1 MDLTPPGSPVEGHI
15 YLNDPTGEIITYYKS
30 TKVST
35 SKKEGEE
42 TKHFATPEGLI
53 SYLTTLPSSQKS
65 ANSLS
70 QTEMDIITDIAKSYG
85 FKSNIDYIGPKA
97 TGTPFMAILDKSG
110 QVRFTVRKLANKF
123 FCYKVVY
130 TPNVIKGTPESVVHQ
145 GDWNTLIKELHVQLS
160 TLAQPTM
167 TTPDADP
174 NKLSMSELKAI
185 SKLAKSHM
193 LSTTQPIVTT
203 VEPPSIVIQ
212 NNMGSNVWAV
222 RKSEGKYQIISTIS
236 AQNWEILEQYSEF
249 STMLMRL
256 NKLFEKYTTEPQAP
270 EKMGAFEFSPQESSD
285 ISKLASQ
292 FGLLIKGTTMTL
304 EPDKHQ
310 VAGIEIIKPDGKIVF
325 HVHKDNGTY
334 SIFKVFDN
342 GAGSKTWDNWYQG
355 QNANAFF
362 QQLTLYLNGH
372 TPGEPQSAEHNGI
385 TPEEAEQ
392 IKMEVEQYGPLFW
405 TEYVKGSMGQTAYVE
420 VFHKFAED
428 KVATIVF
435 SVGALSNYY
444 QINDAQNK
452 PKETSPTFG
461 GIVARIHDRLAELSG
476 QKSEPHQVSVPH
488 KLLQEEQEEIV
499 KIVGKYSPAI
509 KYQFSPDDAV
519 VIWIG
524 NNITS
529 YKIAK
534 ENDVYR
540 VYTDKDSEW
549 VIQNQTSTFN
559 ELTAYLD
566 DMLAHIAKA
575 LANSKLTQPPQQ
587 TAPSLNPDKLSA
599 SEVDELKKLL
609 KQFKL
614 PVSTSYS
621 KKLMEA
627 AGVPQEAYSM
637 TVMDEPHKVYIKIYK
652 QQGKYIFAKGL
663 SDAYFP
669 LKSFSNFEQLLAYAD
684 YFFNSYIKGE
694 LPAVDKIS
702 DDEVKMLRDLVKK
715 FKVKGKVRRKYMTSS
730 GQKVPYVFIELDDIG
745 MKDYAVSKTAKGV
758 YKLFE
763 VDTLFEDWK
772 NLAVTDTWEGIYDIV
787 SKVLNDEPIPDDN
800 EKYNPPVLNADQ
812 FEWLETL
819 MKTQKPGVFV
829 KKWGNG
835 VIGGYDPSNKISGES
850 NPLFVIR
857 FAPSGGGKRILQVQT
872 ADGGMNSEEYPFNT
886 FEALAHFIATNIDIV
901 TQLLKGDIAPEGKL
915 AGLMDKGGFKF
926 HHDKT
931 NVEIDGVN
939 KAANVYEND
948 NNDRIYL
955 FSDGGSRVWYMD
967 KTVGDIVSKDFKTIP
982 ELVDWMEKNYE
993 EKSSSELK
1001 EIQEYVEY
1009 LGFTMDA
1016 SKSDKFETVWTKQ
1029 VGPDHQKSWD
1039 IVKLASD
1046 GTAKVRPSPLIG
1058 DPQHDCTFYF
1068 NTAAALTQYLTE
1080 KYSKGNNF
1088 AEKYLEKVLVEG
1100 KFQKIADEDGT
1111 EMGFKWV
1118 TNKMMVIPF
1127 PSGGIM
1133 ETPEGVEPHVR
1144 FTFESTYDLARR
1156 LELYIA
1162 GDIDYQDPGWA
1173 TGNDQ
1178 LDELIDKAGFIYQGH
1193 EETQEGQKL
1202 VFLDAG
1208 GIKLVYYTADET
1220 STIMFLPSSTG
1231 QQGINFTNVEDLID
1245 HLKKYNEPP
1254 ATADTFAKNAGYA
1267 ELLQTLAG
1275 YEFKYTHVNPDPELQ
1290 PHKMFKRPDGAMVTI
1305 WDTGVCSYK
1314 APSDKAEWQ
1323 YSKSFSELDD
1333 KLKKLYNKV
1342 TTTSEYPSIL
1352 KYDPET
1358 QDLITKD
1365 LSHITFKSQGID
1377 SVHFQYNSNAL
1388 GQGEIRVVG
1397 GNVLKFAIGK
1407 KIVGNNVLWYI
1418 RQKVSDNPS
1427 GLYMVYTFVEHHKDA
1442 MVKWITDNIK
1452 NLATHKSVKD
1462 ADGYNLGTAEGPTV
1476 GVVKKEEDPK
1486 GSMYYPDKEVVDL
1499 IKSKGFEP
1507 EYTVKGTSWVHPSK
1521 FHFELYENGIMW
1533 HFEKGSKEIG
1543 IAKADHYDFLKKALV
1558 KAVNTMDDEQLD
1570 QLFSAASVSR
1580 QEKLLAKAIDIAA
1593 GLEGAKMLGSEIDKA
1608 LHNRG
1613 FEWYDEERCWV
1624 NDELY
1629 QVVIVNPKDSVQ
1641 SVFRYWWVEGK
1652 EIKSGSA
1659 STESELLQW
1668 VGPGGKIGQQTKI
1681 TTDVETGEQFV
1692 PSGETYKA
1700 HDIAGNADMIWLNEH
1715 DTALLQSLGF
1725 VPVAS
1730 ENQYYKNPTGN
1741 IVKFFDTGKAEYVD
1755 YFGHPNQPE
1764 NGEVVEFEDIPHTL
1778 KFMVAKHN
1786 SFPFSVH
1793 NYKSDDGTDVLEIP
1807 LNQHDNDMLKQL
1819 GFEWDVKGQK
1829 YIKFI
1834 GPNDTPKL
1842 NEAKKKK
1849 EDPNQMGLPF
1859 GGPLHPDKP
1868 SPPPDDP
1875 GEIPPNDDWEDYFE
1889 VFTAYD
1895 TGNAIW
1901 QSMKEGTLAMDKE
1914 LEKKEGT
1921 IANVLQ
1927 FIWKRWQHQLAL
1939 GLSGKITAKGQPPT
1953 SPDTIAFLNIE
1964 GIEAPPNIHEKFL
1977 KRGFIYD
1984 TSLKGY
1990 YKKYEL
1996 DPKLLWTLVKW
2007 DGNLYHVSRPYKS
2020 YSGKIEHKEFTNP
2033 DPYLVLNTILKIE
2046 NAEFMDLVQSEEDA
2060 LKKKDASYFNAPN
2073 GWLPYH
2079 PYSPKKNPNN
2089 ITPESWIDKELG
2101 GYGFV
2106 WKPNSGMYYLVDTEG
2121 KIGTNWHAVRF
2132 DQNGTIVYFYH
2143 NKKGDP
2149 RYFCSKDFAEVQ
2161 HKIEVNHPG
2170 AELFQPGG
2178 TSAGTVPPKLYPL
2191 DAKNYPTAPDWDK
2204 NFSTQGNVTTLK
2216 PADHKAVLEVGF
2228 KFSIADGIYS
2238 NTKTK
2243 DQFKIFSNG
2252 FAWYAFTGI
2261 GEGMDNNL
2269 EHFFDMLKSKYG
2281 QLEWGFH
2288 PLTGHE
2294 VVQIK
2299 DKFDKMGFQS
2309 VEHPEAGEDLYF
2321 ERFPSKGLSNINT
2334 KEVVVVFPD
2343 HTMNFYLYDTTSKDR
2358 LLGVSEF
2365 ESLTYGIHTLE
2376 DLHVDAIK
2384 LHLAQ
2389 DLEAEVTS
2397 QGFTYVGEKQRY
2409 EYPHGNGGLK
2419 ISITFFGDGQADA
2432 NLWEP
2437 DSSTSDGFEEVKE
2450 KTFVSFYDAILWAAH
2465 KNFEI
2470 EPQPPTPVS
2479 KKEVAKAMKDLGFK
2493 DQGHLSPD
2501 VVTYNT
2507 SLGKV
2512 INVNLK
2518 NGKVDYSF
2526 QYVADD
2532 TTGELKWGKSTF
2544 YNWPVFMDFLKG
2556 TTKVKPTTGK
2566 LTYTPHPAT
2575 KALPKMVP
2583 PGQGPPI
2590 KGKIQPPENKSV
2602 PGMPFSDYDYEGWAK
2617 GTEHNPNATIKLV
2630 NNDDLLMHQLGFF
2643 AKKTDNDAYYYHN
2656 NKGDFVYFFV
2666 DGHAKIIPKDSAP
2679 ITLPKVK
2686 MAISM
2691 LWAQHHED
2699 NKTTNAGIND
2709 PANWGVKPTA
2719 SGGLDVT
2726 NELIDLGFHPLVSSG
2741 GELIFEKKDKKITH
2755 LVRWNKDENTIDYTA
2770 HKSGDSSVVT
2780 ASWEEDVNVGLA
2792 MLGHIFTPKLTEQ
2805 EFVVEKMEELGFK
2818 VMGGKPPQGAQS
2830 STITFIRYTPKFQY
2844 DVVYHVDQKM
2854 MEFIKSEAKMKKGYH
2869 KIVEQWTLN
2878 VSDAIGKLENL
2889 FAFGS
2894 LGTVQSKK
2902 KKLLKLLKKKKL
2914 LAGTEDMPWSD
2925 TDYLNWGNVVLK
2937 AMGTVKDGM
2946 SLHPTEVATLKQMG
2960 WKEVGNSK
2968 IGYSYVHGIEKIVFH
2983 PSGYVEYW
2991 SNKNGHPTQHWQE
3004 IEMPIRWLWK
3014 NKGSVQTPKVPL
3026 VYVSIPL
3033 LSLEEEK
3040 LKSLGFVRLQ
3050 NNGVT
3055 WYEKPGEGQWVM
3067 FYKDGHANIKDKI
3080 TGTEV
3085 DYFNTAAE
3093 AITFLS
3099 NKYFKTSKKKTPTVT
3114 GEMPWSGG
3122 DYNVD
3127 LDKIPPGVDAANMS
3141 IRLLHAD
3148 EKTMASIGFK
3158 YVWNPDETEEYRNS
3172 YVKSEETVY
3181 FYANGSAEY
3190 RDISDV
3196 DDKGNEISKVFN
3208 TVKEAMEFV
3217 WNKHMP
3223 FIEESFFKDLVD
3235 VLMTRPGAAKMLM

>member
-1 MDLTPPGSPVEGHI
+1 MDLTPPGAPAEGHI
-15 YLNDPTGEIITYYKS
+15 YLNDPTGEIITYYKD
-30 TKVST
+30 TKAAT
-35 SKKEGEE
+35 SKKPNG
-42 TKHFATPEGLI
+42 KIVAFATAEGLI
-53 SYLTTLPSSQKS
+53 SYLTTLPSNQKS

-70 QTEMDIITDIAKSYG
+70 QAEMDIIVDMAKTYG
-85 FKSNIDYIGPKA
+85 LKSNIDYIGPKA
-97 TGTPFMAILDKSG
+97 TGTPFMAILDKAG

-123 FCYKVVY
+123 FCYKIVY
-130 TPNVIKGTPESVVHQ
+130 NPNVVKGTPESVVHQ
-145 GDWNTLIKELHVQLS
+145 GDWNTLIKELHVQFA

-167 TTPDADP
+167 TTADADP

-185 SKLAKSHM
+185 NKLAKSYT
-193 LSTTQPIVTT
+193 LTTTQPIVTT

-212 NNMGSNVWAV
+212 SNMGSNIWAV
-222 RKSEGKYQIISTIS
+222 RKSNSEYQIINAIS
-236 AQNWEILEQYSEF
+236 AQNWEIIGGFPTFSE
-249 STMLMRL
+249 MLLSLM
-256 NKLFEKYTTEPQAP
+256 KLFEKYITEPQAP
-270 EKMGAFEFSPQESSD
+270 EKMGPYEFSPQESSD

-310 VAGIEIIKPDGKIVF
+310 VAGIEFLKPDGKIVF

-342 GAGSKTWDNWYQG
+342 GAGSKTWDHWYQG

-362 QQLTLYLNGH
+362 QQLTIYLNGH
-372 TPGEPQSAEHNGI
+372 TPGEPAGSIEHNGI
-385 TPEEAEQ
+385 TYEEYQQ
-392 IKMEVEQYGPLFW
+392 IKETVESYGEKFW
-405 TEYVKGSMGQTAYVE
+405 SEYVHASHGQTSHVE
-420 VFHKFAED
+420 VFYKPDPNEPG
-428 KVATIVF
+428 TIIF
-435 SVGALSNYY
+435 SVGAMGNYY
-444 QINDAQNK
+444 QINGPDNK
-452 PKETSPTFG
+452 PKENSPTLN
-461 GIVARIHDRLAELSG
+461 GIIAKMHDRLAAIAGEQATISPDVLDEITNLVTSIGFSFTGDAPEGDEPYEFSKGTESVLVKQYGAVSYENEGVFGPVYWEKSKAFINWFKNTYLQNKVPKTTEQFADGILKVLKSG
-476 QKSEPHQVSVPH
+476 GFLDKTKFTVIPHQKIYAIKALRVYVMHVTGGPCGLGKTKWAVENLNQFLDYLKQHGLPNMDSNAQEFMDKSTSEPHQVSVPH

-524 NNITS
+524 NHITS
-529 YKIAK
+529 YKVAK
-534 ENDVYR
+534 EHDVYR

-575 LANSKLTQPPQQ
+575 LANSKLKQPPQQ

-599 SEVDELKKLL
+599 SEVDELKKLI

-637 TVMDEPHKVYIKIYK
+637 TVMDDPHKVYIKIYK

-835 VIGGYDPSNKISGES
+835 VIGGYDPSVKINGEN

-857 FAPSGGGKRILQVQT
+857 FAHDNPHNARILQVQT
-872 ADGGMNSEEYPFNT
+872 KDGGMDSDEYPFNT
-886 FEALAHFIATNIDIV
+886 FEALAHFIVTNIEVV
-901 TQLLKGDIAPEGKL
+901 TQLLKGDVAPESKL
-915 AGLMDKGGFKF
+915 ADLMDKNGFKF
-926 HHDKT
+926 HHEKT

-939 KAANVYEND
+939 KSANMYEND
-948 NNDRIYL
+948 TNERLYL
-955 FSDGGSRVWYMD
+955 FSDGGSRIWYMD

-982 ELVDWMEKNYE
+982 ELVDWMETNYG
-993 EKSSSELK
+993 EKPPADLT
-1001 EIQEYVEY
+1001 EIKQY
-1009 LGFTMDA
+1009 LAYLDYKIEGH
-1016 SKSDKFETVWTKQ
+1016 KSDKFSTVWVKEF
-1029 VGPDHQKSWD
+1029 GAEHQPGYD
-1039 IVKLASD
+1039 YVHLHADGAS
-1046 GTAKVRPSPLIG
+1046 KVNPSPLLG
-1058 DPQHDCTFYF
+1058 DGAPPSSAFFF
-1068 NTAAALTQYLTE
+1068 NTTAGLKQYLSE
-1080 KYSKGNNF
+1080 KHVKGKNWINALF
-1088 AEKYLEKVLVEG
+1088 NQVLSEG
-1100 KFQKIADEDGT
+1100 KFQKIADQNT
-1111 EMGFKWV
+1111 EMGFKFQTDQMTV
-1118 TNKMMVIPF
+1118 VPF

-1133 ETPEGVEPHVR
+1133 ETTSD
-1144 FTFESTYDLARR
+1144 FTPQLKFSFESTYDLAKRID
-1156 LELYIA
+1156 LFNEGHNTAVADNGPSTGYTEL
-1162 GDIDYQDPGWA
+1162 D
-1173 TGNDQ
+1173 T
-1178 LDELIDKAGFIYQGH
+1178 LIKTAGFKFQG
-1193 EETQEGQKL
+1193 QEDTPDHGPKL
-1202 VFLDAG
+1202 VFLDGG
-1208 GIKLVYYTADET
+1208 GIKLTYYSDDEG
-1220 STIMFLPSSTG
+1220 SSIQFPAPTPIE
-1231 QQGINFTNVEDLID
+1231 QKGIGFTTVEDLID

-1254 ATADTFAKNAGYA
+1254 ATADAFAKNVGYA
-1267 ELLQTLAG
+1267 GLLKTIAA
-1275 YEFKYTHVNPDPELQ
+1275 YEFKQTDFKNAPDEQ
-1290 PHKMFKRPDGAMVTI
+1290 PYKIFKRPDGAMVNI
-1305 WDTGVCSYK
+1305 WGTGVCAYK
-1314 APSDKAEWQ
+1314 APSDKANWQ

-1333 KLKKLYNKV
+1333 KLKKLYDKV
-1342 TTTSEYPSIL
+1342 TSTSEYPSIL
-1352 KYDPET
+1352 KYDKDT
-1358 QDLITKD
+1358 IDIIVKD
-1365 LSHITFKSQGID
+1365 LANIADVTDGAID
-1377 SVHFQYNSNAL
+1377 SVHFQYNNQPT
-1388 GQGEIRVVG
+1388 GQGEIRFVG

-1407 KIVGNNVLWYI
+1407 KIVGTNVLWYV

-1427 GLYMVYTFVEHHKDA
+1427 GLYRVYTFVEHHKDA
-1442 MVKWITDNIK
+1442 MVKWIQDNTEK
-1452 NLATHKSVKD
+1452 LSTHKSIKD
-1462 ADGYNLGTAEGPTV
+1462 AEGHNLGQAEGPPV
-1476 GVVKKEEDPK
+1476 GVVPK
-1486 GSMYYPDKEVVDL
+1486 
-1499 IKSKGFEP
+1499 
-1507 EYTVKGTSWVHPSK
+1507 
-1521 FHFELYENGIMW
+1521 
-1533 HFEKGSKEIG
+1533 
-1543 IAKADHYDFLKKALV
+1543 
-1558 KAVNTMDDEQLD
+1558 NT
-1570 QLFSAASVSR
+1570 
-1580 QEKLLAKAIDIAA
+1580 I
-1593 GLEGAKMLGSEIDKA
+1593 
-1608 LHNRG
+1608 
-1613 FEWYDEERCWV
+1613 
-1624 NDELY
+1624 
-1629 QVVIVNPKDSVQ
+1629 
-1641 SVFRYWWVEGK
+1641 
-1652 EIKSGSA
+1652 
-1659 STESELLQW
+1659 
-1668 VGPGGKIGQQTKI
+1668 
-1681 TTDVETGEQFV
+1681 ETGEQFV
-1692 PSGETYKA
+1692 PSGETYKT
-1700 HDIAGNADMIWLNEH
+1700 HDVAGNADMIWLNEH

-1725 VPVAS
+1725 VPVPA
-1730 ENQYYKNPTGN
+1730 ENKYYKNSTGN

-1778 KFMVAKHN
+1778 KFMVAKHT

-1793 NYKSDDGTDVLEIP
+1793 QYKSDDGTNVLEIP

-1829 YIKFI
+1829 YVKLI
-1834 GPNDTPKL
+1834 GPNDTPKIQ
-1842 NEAKKKK
+1842 EAKKKKKEK

-1868 SPPPDDP
+1868 TPPPDDP
-1875 GEIPPNDDWEDYFE
+1875 GEIPPNDDWEDYSE

-1901 QSMKEGTLAMDKE
+1901 QSVKGDGPEEVIMNQQ
-1914 LEKKEGT
+1914 EGT
-1921 IANVLQ
+1921 IVNILH

-1939 GLSGKITAKGQPPT
+1939 GLLGKITAKGQPPT

-1964 GIEAPPNIHEKFL
+1964 GVEAPPNIHEKFL

-1996 DPKLLWTLVKW
+1996 DPKLLWTLVKY
-2007 DGNLYHVSRPYKS
+2007 DGNNYHVSRPYKS
-2020 YSGKIEHKEFTNP
+2020 WSGKIEHKEFTNV

-2073 GWLPYH
+2073 GWLPYN

-2178 TSAGTVPPKLYPL
+2178 TSAGTVPPKTYPL
-2191 DAKNYPTAPDWDK
+2191 DAKNYPMAPDWNK
-2204 NFSTQGNVTTLK
+2204 NFSTQGNAITLT
-2216 PADHKAVLEVGF
+2216 PSDHKAVLEVGF
-2228 KFSIADGIYS
+2228 KFSVADGTYS
-2238 NTKTK
+2238 NLKTK

-2252 FAWYAFTGI
+2252 FAWYKLTGT

-2281 QLEWGFH
+2281 PLEWGFH

-2299 DKFDKMGFQS
+2299 DKFDKLGFEA
-2309 VEHPEAGEDLYF
+2309 VEHPEAADDLYF
-2321 ERFPSKGLSNINT
+2321 ERYPTDGVSSTNV
-2334 KEVVVVFPD
+2334 KEVVVVFPN
-2343 HTMNFYLYDTTSKDR
+2343 HTMNFYLYDATSKDK

-2365 ESLTYGIHTLE
+2365 ESLSYGIHALE
-2376 DLHVDAIK
+2376 DFKHLIK
-2384 LHLAQ
+2384 LHLAH
-2389 DLEAEVTS
+2389 DLEPELTS
-2397 QGFTYVGEKQRY
+2397 HGFAYVPDKLRY
-2409 EYPHGNGGLK
+2409 EHVLGNGGLK
-2419 ISITFFGDGQADA
+2419 IYINFFGNGQAKA
-2432 NLWEP
+2432 QLMEP
-2437 DSSTSDGFEEVKE
+2437 DSSTSDGHEEVKE
-2450 KTFVSFYDAILWAAH
+2450 KTFMSFYDAILWAAH
-2465 KNFEI
+2465 KNFEEI
-2470 EPQPPTPVS
+2470 KPPGGKPVS
-2479 KKEVAKAMKDLGFK
+2479 KKEVAKVMKDLGFK
-2493 DQGHLSPD
+2493 NQGHLSPD
-2501 VVTYNT
+2501 TVTYNT

-2512 INVNLK
+2512 INVELSTGIVTYN
-2518 NGKVDYSF
+2518 F
-2526 QYVADD
+2526 QYIADD
-2532 TTGELKWGKSTF
+2532 VTGELKWGQSVF
-2544 YNWPVFMDFLKG
+2544 YNWEVFTDFLAG
-2556 TTKVKPTTGK
+2556 TTQVKPKKGK
-2566 LTYTPHPAT
+2566 LSYTPHPVT
-2575 KALPKMVP
+2575 KELPKMLP

-2590 KGKIQPPENKSV
+2590 KGKIQPPEKSV
-2602 PGMPFSDYDYEGWAK
+2602 PGMPFSDFDYEGWAK
-2617 GTEHNPNATIKLV
+2617 GTEHNPKSTIKLV
-2630 NNDDLLMHQLGFF
+2630 NNDDLLMHQIGFHS
-2643 AKKTDNDAYYYHN
+2643 KQTDNDAYYYHN
-2656 NKGDFVYFFV
+2656 NNGDLVYFFV
-2666 DGHAKIIPKDSAP
+2666 DGHAQIIPKDSAP

-2699 NKTTNAGIND
+2699 KKTPDADIND
-2709 PANWGVKPTA
+2709 PANWGVKPAA

-2726 NELIDLGFHPLVSSG
+2726 NELIDLGFHPLASSG

-2755 LVRWNKDENTIDYTA
+2755 LVRWNKDEHTIDYTA

-2780 ASWEEDVNVGLA
+2780 ASFKEDVNVGLA

-2818 VMGGKPPQGAQS
+2818 VVGGKPPKGAQS
-2830 STITFIRYTPKFQY
+2830 NTITFIRFTPKSQF
-2844 DVVYHVDQKM
+2844 DVIYHVDQKM
-2854 MEFIKSEAKMKKGYH
+2854 MEFIKSNAKMKKGYH

-2878 VSDAIGKLENL
+2878 VSDALGKLENL

-2894 LGTVQSKK
+2894 LGTVPSKK
-2902 KKLLKLLKKKKL
+2902 TKMKKAWKKAKI

-2960 WKEVGNSK
+2960 WNEVGDSK
-2968 IGYSYVHGIEKIVFH
+2968 VGYSYEHGIEKIVFH

-2991 SNKNGHPTQHWQE
+2991 SNKNGQPTQHWQE

-3014 NKGSVQTPKVPL
+3014 NKGSVQKKPATGDMPWSNMNYEHSKAAIQMGKDP
-3026 VYVSIPL
+3026 VYTTITLYSI
-3033 LSLEEEK
+3033 EEETMK
-3040 LKSLGFVRLQ
+3040 KMGFHRLE
-3050 NNGVT
+3050 NNGVK
-3055 WYEKPGEGQWVM
+3055 WYEKTGAGNHVM
-3067 FYKDGHANIKDKI
+3067 FFADGHASMTDKT
-3080 TGTEV
+3080 TGTEM
-3085 DYFNTAAE
+3085 E
-3093 AITFLS
+3093 
-3099 NKYFKTSKKKTPTVT
+3099 YFK
-3114 GEMPWSGG
+3114 
-3122 DYNVD
+3122 
-3127 LDKIPPGVDAANMS
+3127 
-3141 IRLLHAD
+3141 
-3148 EKTMASIGFK
+3148 
-3158 YVWNPDETEEYRNS
+3158 
-3172 YVKSEETVY
+3172 
-3181 FYANGSAEY
+3181 
-3190 RDISDV
+3190 
-3196 DDKGNEISKVFN
+3196 
-3208 TVKEAMEFV
+3208 TVKEAMQFL
-3217 WNKHMP
+3217 WDKYMP
-3223 FIEESFFKDLVD
+3223 FIEESFFKDLAN
-3235 VLMTRPGAAKMLM
+3235 VLLTHPDAAKMLM